1 MGIYTGF
8 ELHLPDDLH
17 GALDQLAQNKS
28 NEVQVFAGGTNLMV
42 DMRAKRCK
50 PKQVIGISKLQE
62 LRGIDCGSKR
72 ITIGSAT
79 TVSDLLHSADIAIAA
94 PSLRDAAKRFAGQMV
109 RNVATVAGNIAC
121 GSPAADLVPPLLS
134 LDAEV
139 TLISKTGTRKVA
151 LDEYYLGYKKDARR
165 PDELISQVS
174 WPRLPANSSNVFYKV
189 ARREGDAIT
198 IMGIA
203 VTLSVAGGKCTKA
216 RIALGAVGPMVIRA
230 KKAEAMLEGK
240 ELTAAIIA
248 TATAQAVEECSP
260 IDDIRATAEYRLH
273 TVQAL
278 TQRLISQAWEQLKKT
293 GE

>member
-8 ELHLPDDLH
+8 DLHLPEDLH
-17 GALDQLAQNKS
+17 GALDQLAQSKS

-42 DMRAKRCK
+42 DLRAKRCK

-121 GSPAADLVPPLLS
+121 GSPAV
-134 LDAEV
+134 
-139 TLISKTGTRKVA
+139 
-151 LDEYYLGYKKDARR
+151 DEYYLGYKKDARR

-216 RIALGAVGPMVIRA
+216 RIALGAVGPMVLRA

-248 TATAQAVEECSP
+248 AATAQAVEECSP

-278 TQRLISQAWEQLKKT
+278 TQRLVSQAWEQLKKT